1 MYMTATKIIATLGPS
16 SKSKEIIRK
25 MADAGMDI
33 ARLNFSWGSHQS
45 HAELIQ
51 YIREVAKESGKP
63 LEILLD
69 LSGPRV
75 KEESGHHVDHSAIV
89 VFTEKDKSDAV
100 FGIQQE
106 VEYIALSFVKNQDD
120 MVLLRNFVADHG
132 GKQKL
137 VAKIERREAVINLE
151 GIIESSDMIMVARGD
166 LGNEFPLEEIPFVEK
181 EILDMTNRHNMPS
194 IVATQMLLSM
204 TDHAT
209 PSRAEVT
216 DEVFAII
223 GGAEAVMLS
232 EETATGKYPVEA
244 VTMMRSIASHAANHI
259 TK

>member
-1 MYMTATKIIATLGPS
+1 MSSIKVIATLGPS
-16 SKSKEIIRK
+16 SKSKEVLRK

-33 ARLNFSWGSHQS
+33 ARLNFSWGNHTS
-45 HAELIQ
+45 HAELIKNV
-51 YIREVAKESGKP
+51 RDVAQESGRP

-75 KEESGHHVDHSAIV
+75 KEEVGHHVDQGAVI

-100 FGIQQE
+100 FGIEQG
-106 VEYIALSFVKNQDD
+106 VDYIALSYVKNKDD
-120 MVLLRNFVADHG
+120 MVELRTFVTEHNG
-132 GKQKL
+132 TQKL
-137 VAKIERREAVINLE
+137 IAKIERREAVINLE

-181 EILDMTNRHNMPS
+181 EILDTTNRHNMPT

-204 TDHAT
+204 TEHAT

-216 DEVFAII
+216 DEVFAIL

-232 EETATGKYPVEA
+232 EETAMGKYPVEA
-244 VTMMRSIASHAANHI
+244 VSMMRSIANHTEDHI
-259 TK
+259 TQ

>member
-1 MYMTATKIIATLGPS
+1 
-16 SKSKEIIRK
+16 
-25 MADAGMDI
+25 MAEAGMNI
-33 ARLNFSWGSHQS
+33 ARLNFSWGSHAS
-45 HAELIQ
+45 HAELIKNV
-51 YIREVAKESGKP
+51 REASQESGKA

-75 KEESGHHVDHSAIV
+75 KEEVGHHVDHSSII
-89 VFTEKDKSDAV
+89 VFTEKDKQDAL
-100 FGIQQE
+100 FGIEQG
-106 VEYIALSFVKNQDD
+106 VDYIALSFVKGRDD
-120 MVLLRNFVADHG
+120 MLELRDFIKEHG
-132 GKQKL
+132 GAQKL
-137 VAKIERREAVINLE
+137 IAKIERREAVINLE
-151 GIIESSDMIMVARGD
+151 EIIEVSDMIMVARGD

-181 EILDMTNRHNMPS
+181 EILDTTNRHNMPS

-204 TDHAT
+204 TEHAT

-232 EETATGKYPVEA
+232 EETAMGKFPVEA
-244 VTMMRSIASHAANHI
+244 VAFMRSIAEHAASHI

>member
-1 MYMTATKIIATLGPS
+1 MATTKIIATLGPS
-16 SKSKEIIRK
+16 SKSKETIRK

-33 ARLNFSWGSHQS
+33 ARLNFSWGNHTS
-45 HAELIQ
+45 HAELISFV
-51 YIREVAKESGKP
+51 REASKEVGKQI
-63 LEILLD
+63 EILLD
-69 LSGPRV
+69 LSGPRI
-75 KEESGHHVDHSAIV
+75 KEDVGHHVDQSSII
-89 VFTEKDKSDAV
+89 VFTEKDRDDAI
-100 FGIQQE
+100 FGVQQG
-106 VEYIALSFVKNQDD
+106 VDYVALSYVKGKGDID
-120 MVLLRNFVADHG
+120 ELRAFLKEHNGV
-132 GKQKL
+132 QKII
-137 VAKIERREAVINLE
+137 AKIERREAVVNLE

-181 EILDMTNRHNMPS
+181 EILDVTNRHNMPA

-244 VTMMRSIASHAANHI
+244 VAMMKSIAEHVANHI
-259 TK
+259 IK